1 MRGETKV
8 AIISGKQ
15 YIERID
21 SLNNEVWIDGE
32 RVKGKFSEH
41 PAFKGILQSKGA
53 LYDLQHDQATQSC
66 LTRKSDQDNDLY
78 NFAFEQPTTK
88 EALAKRRAATQ
99 LWASK
104 SGGTIGRSPDYVNTA
119 IMTLGTSSAFFE
131 DHFGENIE
139 QLFINARQNDLSF
152 THTFI
157 NPQVNRSPQYIE
169 ISDKEDIIAAK
180 VIEENENGII
190 IHGARLLATQG
201 GITDEILVL
210 PVGGSTIDPAYVYA
224 FAIPSNTP
232 GLKFLCRES
241 YAKHASSR
249 FDHPLTAQ
257 FDEVDS
263 IVVFDHVLVPWER
276 IFVYQDM
283 NAVTRVF
290 TETNLNMMLLYQ
302 AVCRQVVKTEF
313 LLGLGESLATTIGI
327 TDYQHI
333 QDKLSEIIMILEIMK
348 SLLFSAEANAE
359 KNRFGTM
366 VPNATP
372 LMVAQNYYQ
381 KTYPRL
387 VEYLHLLGASGFI
400 SLPTEKD
407 FNSAIGGDLDQY
419 LQAKNAP
426 AKERVQLFRLAWD
439 LTMSSFGS
447 RQTQYERY
455 FFGDPI
461 RLSSSLYQLYDKTD
475 FVKQI
480 DDFLKEN

>member
-1 MRGETKV
+1 MWGEMNLS
-8 AIISGKQ
+8 IITGKQ

-21 SLNNEVWIDGE
+21 ALNNEVWIDGK
-32 RVKGKFSEH
+32 RVEGKFSKH
-41 PAFKGILQSKGA
+41 PAFKGILQSKGE
-53 LYDLQHDQATQSC
+53 LYDLQHDPTTQSC
-66 LTRKSDQDNDLY
+66 LTRMSDQENERF
-78 NFAFEQPTTK
+78 NFAFEQPTSI

-99 LWASK
+99 LWAQK

-119 IMTLGTSSAFFE
+119 IMTLGTSSSFFE
-131 DHFGENIE
+131 DHFGENIQ
-139 QLFINARQNDLSF
+139 QLFLNARQNDLAF

-157 NPQVNRSPQYIE
+157 NPQVNRSPHYIE
-169 ISDKEDIIAAK
+169 FSDKEEIIAAK
-180 VIEENENGII
+180 VIDENEEGII

-210 PVGGSTIDPAYVYA
+210 PVGGNSIDPAYVYA

-241 YAKHASSR
+241 YAKNVSSR
-249 FDHPLTAQ
+249 FDHPLTFK

-263 IVVFDHVLVPWER
+263 VVVFDHVLVPWER
-276 IFVYQDM
+276 VFVYQDLD
-283 NAVTRVF
+283 AVTRIF

-302 AVCRQVVKTEF
+302 AVCRQVIKTEF

-327 TDYQHI
+327 TDYQHV
-333 QDKLSEIIMILEIMK
+333 QDKLSEMIMTLEIMK
-348 SLLFSAEANAE
+348 SLLSAAELNAE

-366 VPNATP
+366 VPDTKP

-407 FNSAIGGDLDQY
+407 FDSAIGKDLEQY

-439 LTMSSFGS
+439 LSMSSFGS

-461 RLSSSLYQLYDKTD
+461 RLSSSLYQLYDKTA

-480 DDFLKEN
+480 EKFLQEN